1 MLQQVAAYLSQR
13 QWEFEQLDQD
23 TILSG
28 FTSPLPDS
36 TDHGFPLYVMRVQDE
51 FGDEYVRL
59 VIVPYVQQPEDSY
72 SQDLY
77 RRIAVLNHD
86 MPMLRFAV
94 DADGDLELLVD
105 LSVAQFDEVNFN
117 TSVQVLADYA
127 GLRYRDLA
135 QLVADN
141 P

>member
-1 MLQQVAAYLSQR
+1 MLQQVAAYLSHR
-13 QWEFEQLDQD
+13 RWEFEQLDQD

-28 FTSPLPDS
+28 FTSPLPDGA
-36 TDHGFPLYVMRVQDE
+36 DHGFPLYVMRVQNE

-59 VIVPYVQQPEDSY
+59 VIVPYIQQPEDGY

-77 RRIAVLNHD
+77 RRIADLNHD
-86 MPMLRFAV
+86 MPMLKFAV
-94 DADGDLELLVD
+94 DADGDLEFLVD
-105 LSVAQFDEVNFN
+105 IPADELDEASFN
-117 TSVQVLADYA
+117 TLVQVLADYA

-135 QLVADN
+135 KLVSDS